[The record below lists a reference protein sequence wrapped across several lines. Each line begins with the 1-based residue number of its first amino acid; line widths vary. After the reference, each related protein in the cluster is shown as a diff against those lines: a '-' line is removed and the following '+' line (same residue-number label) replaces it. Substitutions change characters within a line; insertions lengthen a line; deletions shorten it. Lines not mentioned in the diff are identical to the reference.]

1 MKPFGIIIWSILFLC
16 MPQQAAHSESVAVP
30 DGFMDTETI
39 QKLELTPDQIR
50 QLQSLKEAYVNDIG
64 PLQNQ
69 YYSKKAE
76 FRLFWKTSIPN
87 RQECMDRQKVIL
99 MLYQQ
104 ISQKTIQ
111 YQLDC
116 RSLLTPEQE
125 AGWFQKQQERHP

>member
-1 MKPFGIIIWSILFLC
+1 MFLW
-16 MPQQAAHSESVAVP
+16 MLPGVAESGSGNAVVAL
-30 DGFMDTETI
+30 DGFMDPETI

-64 PLQNQ
+64 PLQNRFF
-69 YYSKKAE
+69 SKKAE

-87 RQECMDRQKVIL
+87 RQECMDRQTEIL

-125 AGWFQKQQERHP
+125 SAWFQNRQERHP